1 MPLAKIAASFLL
13 AVLAAYLVGFETVDL
28 SARLLDKACKTPSE
42 TCAGSAPFTVF
53 FGMVTGFETFVG
65 VLAAG
70 SLRLT
75 GRRGAAWTVA
85 GALAF
90 VLALEL
96 AWLLS

>member
-1 MPLAKIAASFLL
+1 MPLAKIAASFLV

-28 SARLLDKACKTPSE
+28 GARALDRACKVPSE

-75 GRRGAAWTVA
+75 GRAAAAWTVA
-85 GALAF
+85 AALGAL
-90 VLALEL
+90 LALEL
-96 AWLLS
+96 VWLLS